1 MLCILR
7 LTVQHIGTIGFM
19 NHNSSCIWNISS
31 VQLCMQ
37 NLCHRGQ
44 FPFDYLLVFLTVQ
57 KCYWWNVKW
66 VSHKIYERRCMYNT
80 PRGKHVW
87 TISVGCMRGSRYVPR
102 RDNFV
107 FERGVL
113 IFCHLKKFEFYEGV
127 PSPFLDLHKN
137 RMNIEGIAFKNMYK
151 TCIVF
156 SNHGDINIFPL
167 HDF

>member
-113 IFCHLKKFEFYEGV
+113 IFLSLKEVWILWRG
-127 PSPFLDLHKN
+127 PFSLSRFAQESNEYWRYSIQKYVQDMH
-137 RMNIEGIAFKNMYK
+137 
-151 TCIVF
+151 CI
-156 SNHGDINIFPL
+156 
-167 HDF
+167 